1 MYTTIML
8 LFLAFLVLGI
18 GVNFMLFRQEK
29 ENKKSTRFLT
39 SERMLVFIIE
49 ILIAVI
55 GFGVTLAV
63 TNANELEVEKGK
75 AICMLEQ
82 TIEFTDSQIIRE
94 QSYLSMYKEDKI
106 DIKTLVDSNVISL
119 NYYDNVLSNEV
130 VLQNA
135 NMKTYGEIMRYLSY
149 VEYYDST
156 AKTETDEKTAYAK
169 IYNRCENTKKI
180 KELLVVCCDE
190 MSGKITADEAD
201 TMCKEIKYGDMDK

>member
-1 MYTTIML
+1 ML

>member
-1 MYTTIML
+1 ML

-180 KELLVVCCDE
+180 KELLAVCCDE

>member
-1 MYTTIML
+1 
-8 LFLAFLVLGI
+8 
-18 GVNFMLFRQEK
+18 
-29 ENKKSTRFLT
+29 
-39 SERMLVFIIE
+39 MLVFIIE